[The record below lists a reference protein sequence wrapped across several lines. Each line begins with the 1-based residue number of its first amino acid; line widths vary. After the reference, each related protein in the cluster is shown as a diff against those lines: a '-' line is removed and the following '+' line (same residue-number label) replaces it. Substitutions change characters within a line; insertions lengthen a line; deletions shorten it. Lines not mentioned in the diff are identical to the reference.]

1 MTKDNSGK
9 GKKDK
14 KDKKDKDSTLG
25 KILRLFKNSSE
36 TSGQLTV
43 SGTDSLSFDVR
54 CNSSKKVK
62 VYFLDVDPT
71 VTPCNPGTNDTLSH
85 VLIPKKGNTS
95 TLKVSW
101 SVSGVRSIIWNT
113 DHKD

>member
-1 MTKDNSGK
+1 MTKDNGGK

-36 TSGQLTV
+36 TSGELTV
-43 SGTDSLSFDVR
+43 SGADSLSFDVR
-54 CNSSKKVK
+54 GKNSKKVK
-62 VYFLDVDPT
+62 VHFADLDPT
-71 VTPCNPGTNDTLSH
+71 NAPCNPGAGDTLSY
-85 VLIPKKGNTS
+85 VLIPKKGPES

-101 SVSGVRSIIWNT
+101 SVSGVRTIVWNT
-113 DHKD
+113 DNKD